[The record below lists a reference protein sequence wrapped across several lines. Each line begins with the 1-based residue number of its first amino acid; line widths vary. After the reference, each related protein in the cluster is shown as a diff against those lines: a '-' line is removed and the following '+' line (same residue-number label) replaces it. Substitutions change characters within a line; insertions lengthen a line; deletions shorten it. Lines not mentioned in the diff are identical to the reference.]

1 MLNETKSI
9 VSKDSNKVKEILAKF
24 WDGFHKFG
32 LWVTLFLL
40 LGTAIGVSAA
50 KKYYTEKLDEVIL
63 VGGMAHKGIV
73 YQITKK

>member
-1 MLNETKSI
+1 MLNQDITE
-9 VSKDSNKVKEILAKF
+9 KVDVTPKFKKILTKF
-24 WDGFHKFG
+24 WDSFHKFG

-40 LGTAIGVSAA
+40 LGTWIGISVS
-50 KKYYTEKLDEVIL
+50 KKYYSEKMEEVIL